1 MRNARPSTTVPA
13 PREVTRF
20 SDNQAA
26 HVPDA
31 PRASRDRIAVV
42 GYGYWGSKHVRVLSS
57 TPGVD
62 VCIVDGSADRLREAA
77 AHYPSARLASRL
89 DDVLHDVDAVVVA
102 TPPGTHVGI
111 ARAALEAGRHVLV
124 EKPLATSVEDAE
136 LLVETAAR
144 RGVHLMVGH
153 TFEYNAA
160 VWKLRELVRS
170 GALGRIL
177 YVDTARLS
185 LGRYQSDVN
194 VIWDL
199 APHDI
204 SIVSYVLDEMPSCA
218 TVWAHSHI
226 SRQHADVAYLR
237 LDFPRSQTRA
247 YVHVSWLTPNKTR
260 RVTVVG
266 EKKMAV
272 YDDMSDSERIRV
284 YDIGVDVQDIDA
296 PEEAHALPVTYRTG
310 DIVSPYI
317 PFQEPLLLQDQH
329 FVECIR
335 TGMRPDTP
343 GERGLDV
350 VRVLAATDEPAA
362 VAGEDV
368 AVGAATSTDVPEPRP
383 VRVAP
388 SVHGRRLSQAG

>member
-1 MRNARPSTTVPA
+1 MRQAVHSSSTPTE
-13 PREVTRF
+13 PRITAF
-20 SDNQAA
+20 TSN
-26 HVPDA
+26 HVVQLPDA
-31 PRASRDRIAVV
+31 ARSTRDRIAVV

-57 TPGVD
+57 TPAVD
-62 VCIVDGSADRLREAA
+62 VTIVDGQASRLAEAA
-77 AHYPSARLASRL
+77 AHYPSARLATTL
-89 DDVLHDVDAVVVA
+89 DDVIDEVDAVVVA
-102 TPPGTHVGI
+102 TPPGTHAPI
-111 ARAALEAGRHVLV
+111 AIRALEAGRHVLV

-144 RGVHLMVGH
+144 RGVQLMVGH

-204 SIVSYVLDEMPSCA
+204 SIVSYVLDEMPSRA

-226 SRQHADVAYLR
+226 SRQQADVAYLR
-237 LDFPRSQTRA
+237 FDFPRSQTRA
-247 YVHVSWLTPNKTR
+247 YVHVSWLTPNKVR
-260 RVTVVG
+260 QVTVVG

-272 YDDMSDSERIRV
+272 YDDMSDNERIRI
-284 YDIGVDVQDIDA
+284 YDIGVDVQDIDN
-296 PEEAHALPVTYRTG
+296 PTEAHALPVTYRTG

-335 TGMRPDTP
+335 TGARPATP
-343 GERGLDV
+343 GERGLEV
-350 VRVLAATDEPAA
+350 VRVLAATDRLADVADEEV
-362 VAGEDV
+362 VAGADV
-368 AVGAATSTDVPEPRP
+368 STDPPGAPP
-383 VRVAP
+383 VHA
-388 SVHGRRLSQAG
+388 SQAVNDHRISLSR

>member
-1 MRNARPSTTVPA
+1 
-13 PREVTRF
+13 VT
-20 SDNQAA
+20 
-26 HVPDA
+26 
-31 PRASRDRIAVV
+31 
-42 GYGYWGSKHVRVLSS
+42 
-57 TPGVD
+57 
-62 VCIVDGSADRLREAA
+62 IVDAQRTRLAEAA
-77 AHYPSARLASRL
+77 AHHPSARLAVRL
-89 DDVLHDVDAVVVA
+89 EDVLPEVDALVIA
-102 TPPGTHVGI
+102 TPPGSHAAV
-111 ARAALEAGRHVLV
+111 AQEALEAGRHVLV
-124 EKPLATSVEDAE
+124 EKPLTTSVEDAE
-136 LLVETAAR
+136 LLVKTASR
-144 RGVHLMVGH
+144 VGVQLMVGH

-247 YVHVSWLTPNKTR
+247 YVHVSWLTPNKVR
-260 RVTVVG
+260 QVTVVG
-266 EKKMAV
+266 EQKMAV
-272 YDDMSDSERIRV
+272 YDDLSDNERIRI
-284 YDIGVDVQDIDA
+284 YDIGVDVHDIDDPA
-296 PEEAHALPVTYRTG
+296 GAHALPVSYRTG

-335 TGMRPDTP
+335 TGSRSMTP
-343 GERGLDV
+343 GERGLEV
-350 VRVLAATDEPAA
+350 VRVLAATDQLAD

-368 AVGAATSTDVPEPRP
+368 VAGADVPTDLPGLDRVPR
-383 VRVAP
+383 AP
-388 SVHGRRLSQAG
+388 SVDGPGISLSR